1 MKTLNKDSQ
10 AGNAT
15 RQLGRKVR
23 VGVLIDSSE
32 SAHWVFEMLQR
43 IQKSDYAEI
52 VQVVENLDPDEGSLS
67 GFQRLHHLFSRLGYI
82 LFTRIGDR
90 FRNVRDDPFASKSI
104 QPLLD
109 NANWISVKPIRKGFV
124 DRFGKEDLDRLS
136 VDDVDVYLRLG
147 FGILKGEV
155 LSIGRLGIWSYHHG
169 DNRIVR
175 GLPPGFWEN
184 YNNEPVTGITLQILS
199 EELDGGKV
207 LYRAFSKTNNVYV
220 YRSISSIFWKSA
232 SIIPRVLQKLHRLGF
247 DEFEREVNRSNTEIS
262 FYTRPLYTFPSN
274 WQVLIHLMCTVH
286 RFICHKLIQA
296 YYSEQWR
303 LMFRVTTPGNSNRAL
318 WQYKEIRP
326 PIDRFWADPFVV
338 TADGVHHVFFEE
350 LVYAENRGK
359 IAHLSISP
367 DGDVSQATT
376 VLEQPYHLSYPF
388 MLEYEDD
395 IYMIPESS
403 ENLTVDL
410 YRCNKFPN
418 EWQLVKTLIDGIELV
433 DATLIRHDGMWW
445 MFAGQRDDN
454 RVSISDELSIFY
466 TDDLLNGEWNPH
478 PENPVISDVRHARPA
493 GNIFE
498 QNGSLYRPAQDGR
511 HTYGGAVEIRR
522 IDELTTDRYR
532 ESYMTRL
539 DPDWRSDLEGLHTLN
554 QADEITVIDIL
565 SRRSKLWR
573 LIRAKLRK

>member
-1 MKTLNKDSQ
+1 M
-10 AGNAT
+10 
-15 RQLGRKVR
+15 
-23 VGVLIDSSE
+23 LIDSSE

-52 VQVVENLDPDEGSLS
+52 VQVVENLDPGEGSLS
-67 GFQRLHHLFSRLGYI
+67 GFQRLRHLFSRLGYI

-90 FRNVRDDPFASKSI
+90 LRNVRDDPFAPKSI
-104 QPLLD
+104 QSLLND
-109 NANWISVKPIRKGFV
+109 ANWISVNPIRKGFV
-124 DRFGKEDLDRLS
+124 DRFSKEDIDRLS

-147 FGILKGEV
+147 FGILKGDV
-155 LSIGRLGIWSYHHG
+155 LNIGRLGIWSYHHG

-232 SIIPRVLQKLHRLGF
+232 NIIPRVLRKLHRLGF
-247 DEFEREVNRSNTEIS
+247 DEFEREIDRWNTELS
-262 FYTRPLYTFPSN
+262 FYTKPLYTFPSN
-274 WQVLIHLMCTVH
+274 WQVLIHMMCTVH

-303 LMFRVTTPGNSNRAL
+303 LMFRVTTPGKSNRAL

-326 PIDRFWADPFVV
+326 PIDRFWADPFVLTV
-338 TADGVHHVFFEE
+338 DGVHHVFFEE
-350 LVYAENRGK
+350 LVYSENRGK

-367 DGDVSQATT
+367 DGEVSQATT

-388 MLEYEDD
+388 LLEYEDE

-410 YRCNKFPN
+410 YRCSKFPN
-418 EWQLVKTLIDGIELV
+418 EWQLVRTLIDGIELV
-433 DATLIRHDGMWW
+433 DATLIRHNDMWW
-445 MFAGQRDDN
+445 MFAGQRDDH

-466 TDDLLNGEWNPH
+466 TDDLFNGEWTPH

-522 IDELTTDRYR
+522 IDELTPHRYR
-532 ESYMTRL
+532 ESFVTRL

-573 LIRAKLRK
+573 RIRAKLRK